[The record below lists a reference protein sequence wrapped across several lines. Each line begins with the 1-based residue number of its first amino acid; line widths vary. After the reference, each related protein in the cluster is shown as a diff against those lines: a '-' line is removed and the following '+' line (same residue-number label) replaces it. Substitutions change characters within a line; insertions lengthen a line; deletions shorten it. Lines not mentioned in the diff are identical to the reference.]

1 MNVLMQDAFVAVDA
15 TGLVIMRNDNP
26 LQPLVGTLTV
36 TAQSTTTGLQ
46 VGGALATIPVALPRG
61 AAATAWA
68 CLGSSGGGGGGG
80 QCADPAAS
88 LAAVGC
94 AANGTDCALVST
106 LQLQGSGAV
115 AAQNTQLWAVPS
127 ALALARGVTVTTA
140 VGQLDAEGAL
150 PVTLTVQGGAAVL
163 VVLTTQ
169 AAGRFS
175 DNALVIVPE
184 GQRVL
189 RFLPM
194 LPGAALDRELL
205 ASTLRVEHLSQYL

>member
-1 MNVLMQDAFVAVDA
+1 MQDAFAAVDA
-15 TGLVIMRNDNP
+15 TGAILVRNDSP

-46 VGGALATIPVALPRG
+46 VGGPLATVPVALPRG
-61 AAATAWA
+61 AAAVAWT
-68 CLGSSGGGGGGG
+68 CLGGGGGGA
-80 QCADPAAS
+80 CADPAAS

-106 LQLQGSGAV
+106 LVLQGGGVAV
-115 AAQNTQLWAVPS
+115 QNTQLWALPS
-127 ALALARGVTVTTA
+127 ALALARGAAVSAA

-184 GQRVL
+184 GQRQL

-194 LPGAALDRELL
+194 LPGAPLDRELL
-205 ASTLRVEHLSQYL
+205 AGTLRVEHLAMYM

>member
-1 MNVLMQDAFVAVDA
+1 MNSLMQDAFAAVDA
-15 TGLVIMRNDNP
+15 TGAILIRNDSP

-46 VGGALATIPVALPRG
+46 VGGALATVPVALPRG
-61 AAATAWA
+61 AAAVAWA
-68 CLGSSGGGGGGG
+68 CLGGGGGGG
-80 QCADPAAS
+80 ACADPAAS
-88 LAAVGC
+88 LAAAGC
-94 AANGTDCALVST
+94 AANGTDCVLVST
-106 LQLQGSGAV
+106 LVLQGGGTAV
-115 AAQNTQLWAVPS
+115 QNTQLWALPS
-127 ALALARGVTVTTA
+127 ALALARGAAVAAA
-140 VGQLDAEGAL
+140 VGQLDADGAL

-184 GQRVL
+184 GQREL

-194 LPGAALDRELL
+194 LPGAPLDRELL
-205 ASTLRVEHLSQYL
+205 AATLRVEHLAMYM

>member
-1 MNVLMQDAFVAVDA
+1 
-15 TGLVIMRNDNP
+15 
-26 LQPLVGTLTV
+26 
-36 TAQSTTTGLQ
+36 
-46 VGGALATIPVALPRG
+46 
-61 AAATAWA
+61 
-68 CLGSSGGGGGGG
+68 
-80 QCADPAAS
+80 
-88 LAAVGC
+88 
-94 AANGTDCALVST
+94 
-106 LQLQGSGAV
+106 
-115 AAQNTQLWAVPS
+115 
-127 ALALARGVTVTTA
+127 

-194 LPGAALDRELL
+194 LPGAALDRGLL
-205 ASTLRVEHLSQYL
+205 ESTLRVEHLAQYL